1 MKKALV
7 AGAGAVVLIAILVF
21 VLASNLNAIVAKAIE
36 KYGSQTTQT
45 TVEVSGV
52 DIALREGRGT
62 IRGLSVASPEGYRAR
77 TAFALEDITID
88 IDIKSV
94 REDPIVI
101 EEIRIAGPVVHAE
114 LTGTGASNVDELR
127 KRTQASAAQARRGG
141 DRQAPAKA
149 KRIRIERIVFQE
161 GRIELDASALD
172 LGERTVA
179 LPALSLADIGGRDG
193 APPEAIAAAV
203 AAAAAEKAASA
214 IARSEIDRLVKDKLG
229 GSLGEKAKGLLQKLG
244 N

>member
-7 AGAGAVVLIAILVF
+7 IGAGAVVLIAILAFVF
-21 VLASNLNAIVAKAIE
+21 ASNLDAIVAKAIE
-36 KYGSQTTQT
+36 KYGSETTQT
-45 TVEVSGV
+45 AVNVSGV

-62 IRGLSVASPEGYRAR
+62 IRGLNVASPEGYRAR

-114 LTGTGASNVDELR
+114 LTGTGASNVDDLR
-127 KRTQASAAQARRGG
+127 KRTQQRAAQARRGDG
-141 DRQAPAKA
+141 QAPAKA
-149 KRIRIERIVFQE
+149 KRIRIERIVFEE

-179 LPALSLADIGGRDG
+179 LPALRLTDIGGRDG
-193 APPEAIAAAV
+193 APPDAIAAAI
-203 AAAAAEKAASA
+203 AAAIAEKAATT
-214 IARSEIDRLVKDKLG
+214 IARSEIDRMVRDKLG
-229 GSLGEKAKGLLQKLG
+229 GSLGEKAKGLLKGIG